1 MSDGKTKLEERVVL
15 LQLAPLFKGLIKP
28 DHEVIASRAMGVTY
42 SRDQCV
48 YMQGQAFRSLV
59 LLRSGSVK
67 ITQLSSQGSEVLL
80 RMHGTGSTLGMF
92 SSSPIDRNSCHA
104 VEDSTALMWNHGTFH
119 DLKEKFPQIE
129 RNANHIVSTQ
139 LAELEERFREV
150 STEKVSKR
158 LALILL
164 RLITNVGRKV
174 GTGIEISLSRDELAQ
189 MIGTTLFTV
198 SRIISEWACKGIVI
212 PGRNLIIVC
221 SLPLL
226 ELEVSSEPCWTVKM
240 PVTHSESRF
249 MATSEAVNTKYLP

>member
-1 MSDGKTKLEERVVL
+1 MSDEEIKLEGRVAL
-15 LQLAPLFKGLIKP
+15 LQLSPLFRGMTKP
-28 DHEVIASRAMGVTY
+28 DHEVIAARATGVIY
-42 SRDQCV
+42 ARDERV
-48 YMQGQAFRSLV
+48 FLQGQNFRSLV
-59 LLRSGSVK
+59 LIRSGSVK

-92 SSSPIDRNSCHA
+92 SSSPVDQNSCHA
-104 VEDSTALMWNHGTFH
+104 VEESTALMWNHATFQ

-129 RNANHIVSTQ
+129 RNANQIFSTQ

-150 STEKVSKR
+150 STEKVNKR

-174 GTGIEISLSRDELAQ
+174 GTGIEISLSREELAQ

-198 SRIISEWACKGIVI
+198 SRVISQWACKGVVI
-212 PGRNLIIVC
+212 PGRNLITVC

-226 ELEVSSEPCWTVKM
+226 ELEILS
-240 PVTHSESRF
+240 
-249 MATSEAVNTKYLP
+249 